1 MSLARS
7 SSSLSTASVF
17 ARRATT
23 RQRNRHHRNAPK
35 RVAHVVHASVDQ
47 TLNPR
52 VAALKPSKTVAL
64 TDLARSMREAGED
77 VIGLA
82 AGEPD
87 FRTPDRVSQAG
98 KRAID
103 EGATKYSPNDGTA
116 KLRQGIAKKLKEEN
130 GLEYDASEIVL
141 SNGAK
146 QSVAQ
151 CVLAT
156 CGPGDEV
163 IVPAPYWVS
172 YPEMVRL
179 SGADSVFVNTTADEG
194 FLVTPEKLRAAITE
208 RSRLLILCS
217 PSNPSGAVYPKETL
231 EELAKIIV
239 EHPRL
244 MVLSD
249 EIYEHIVYAPAE
261 HHSIAAM
268 EGMWERTMVVNGFSK
283 SFAMTGWRL
292 GYVAAP
298 KHFARAMSMIQ
309 SQITSGPN
317 SISQEAA
324 MAALDMGYKGGEDV
338 AAMVRAFEQRRD
350 FVSSRLNAIEGIKLP
365 KVDGAFYVFPD
376 VSAFFG
382 GNASAKDFG
391 PVADVDELCRYIL
404 EKGRVALVPGSAF
417 GVPDCLRISYAA
429 SNETLDQALG
439 RIEACLDPA
448 VFTRNTR

>member
-1 MSLARS
+1 MGAM
-7 SSSLSTASVF
+7 TATVATTVAAHRV
-17 ARRATT
+17 ARRAGVARGGDDSTARARTTT
-23 RQRNRHHRNAPK
+23 RA
-35 RVAHVVHASVDQ
+35 VDQ
-47 TLNPR
+47 SLNPR
-52 VAALKPSKTVAL
+52 VAALQPSKTVAL
-64 TDLARSMREAGED
+64 TDLARTMKENGAD

-87 FRTPDRVSQAG
+87 FATPPRVAAAG
-98 KRAID
+98 KAAID
-103 EGATKYSPNDGTA
+103 AGKTKYSPNAGDA
-116 KLRQGIAKKLKEEN
+116 KLRKAIAEKLEKEN
-130 GLEYDASEIVL
+130 GLKYDALSEIVL

-163 IVPAPYWVS
+163 IIPAPYWVS

-179 SGADSVFVNTTADEG
+179 SGADSVVVRTTADEG
-194 FLVTPEKLRAAITE
+194 FLMTPEKLRAAITE

-231 EELAKIIV
+231 EELAKIVV

-249 EIYEHIVYAPAE
+249 EIYEHIIYEPAE

-298 KHFARAMSMIQ
+298 KHFARAMNMLQ

-324 MAALDMGYKGGEDV
+324 LAALELGFKGGEDV
-338 AAMVRAFEQRRD
+338 AEMVKAFRQRRD
-350 FVSSRLNAIEGIKLP
+350 FVSERLNAIPGVKLP
-365 KVDGAFYVFPD
+365 SVDGAFYVFPD

-382 GNASAKDFG
+382 GDASAEGFG
-391 PVADVDELCRYIL
+391 LVTDVDELCRYIL
-404 EKGRVALVPGSAF
+404 EKGQVALVPGSAF
-417 GVPDCLRISYAA
+417 GVPECLRISYAA
-429 SNETLDQALG
+429 SDATLEDALT
-439 RIEACLDPA
+439 RIEACLDPK
-448 VFTRNTR
+448 VFTRNSSA